1 MQLLFLAIG
10 PPKDGSGSA
19 DISAQG
25 HHGDYRDY
33 LSMAFATDR
42 VQPSAAP
49 NSWNIGKLTAA
60 GVILGPGF
68 LAFCARNPCRRKCKM
83 HLDIG
88 HLRTLCVVAIVFG
101 G

>member
-1 MQLLFLAIG
+1 MTGQAALTSLLMVIMVITG
-10 PPKDGSGSA
+10 
-19 DISAQG
+19 
-25 HHGDYRDY
+25 DY